1 MPKNNLLCIDTLR
14 QEEGN
19 SKNSHSTLAD
29 IIDRINNNASL
40 PEVEEVK

>member
-29 IIDRINNNASL
+29 IIDSINNR
-40 PEVEEVK
+40 EREEYENRN

>member
-29 IIDRINNNASL
+29 IIDRINNR
-40 PEVEEVK
+40 EREEYENRN